1 MKYQRNRLVLI
12 FAAIG
17 LALILTTGYFFLA
30 PNLNLDGDKGV
41 FQFLVILAFTS
52 VITLTLF
59 LSSTY
64 LDRVVAKH
72 IERNWVYA
80 LFGGIFVALTSLFI
94 TSISASLVASGL
106 YIAEDI
112 YIDGISGIN
121 WGSSTKPMIGIPFW
135 VMLGGFLPCCV
146 LGGIYGLLRHEGLS
160 SNKAPKPTQ

>member
-1 MKYQRNRLVLI
+1 MMNFQRIRLVQI

-30 PNLNLDGDKGV
+30 PNLNLDGEKGI

-59 LSSTY
+59 LSSTF
-64 LDRVVAKH
+64 LDRIAVSR
-72 IERNWVYA
+72 IERNWLYA
-80 LFGGIFVALTSLFI
+80 LFGGIFVALGSLFI

-112 YIDGISGIN
+112 FKDGISGIS
-121 WGSSTKPMIGIPFW
+121 WESSTKPMIGIPFW
-135 VMLGGFLPCCV
+135 VMLFGFWPCCM
-146 LGGIYGLLRHEGLS
+146 LGAIYGLLRHQGLS
-160 SNKAPKPTQ
+160 SKNV